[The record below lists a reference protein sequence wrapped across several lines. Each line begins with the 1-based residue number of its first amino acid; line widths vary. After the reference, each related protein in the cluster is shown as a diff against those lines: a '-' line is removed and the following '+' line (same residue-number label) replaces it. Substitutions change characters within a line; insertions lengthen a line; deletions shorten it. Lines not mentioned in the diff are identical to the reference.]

1 MDAVYQHMFGAIK
14 FHYQG
19 TNIDDTIMRKP
30 LIIDVSKEALN
41 NKSDALFLFWFCMYV
56 LVNIN
61 ACNNDVCLLCCV
73 IKCLLFCD

>member
-1 MDAVYQHMFGAIK
+1 MFGAIK

-30 LIIDVSKEALN
+30 LVIDVSKDALN
-41 NKSDALFLFWFCMYV
+41 NKLHALFLFWFCMYV

-61 ACNNDVCLLCCV
+61 ACNNGVCLLSYVTKMFV
-73 IKCLLFCD
+73 IL